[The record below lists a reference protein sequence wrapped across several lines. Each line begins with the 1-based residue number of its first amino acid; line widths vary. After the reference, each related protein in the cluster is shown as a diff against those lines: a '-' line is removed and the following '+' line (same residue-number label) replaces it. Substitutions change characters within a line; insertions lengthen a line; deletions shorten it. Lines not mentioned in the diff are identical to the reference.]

1 VTAAAPAEVPV
12 AAEEEQGEVLGEHV
26 ASKPRKKAEKKTVK
40 TASAAPTTAVAAAPV
55 EATATGQLPFTGLDT
70 GLIAVMG
77 ASMLGGGIILR
88 RRTQPNA

>member
-26 ASKPRKKAEKKTVK
+26 ASKPHKKAAKK